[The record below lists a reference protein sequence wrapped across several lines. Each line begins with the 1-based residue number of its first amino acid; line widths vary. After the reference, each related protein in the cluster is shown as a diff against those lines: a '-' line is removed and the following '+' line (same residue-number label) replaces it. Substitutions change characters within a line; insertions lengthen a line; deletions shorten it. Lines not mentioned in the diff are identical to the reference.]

1 MARWEIL
8 DIDPYLSDYEND
20 INLRMERLEEQ
31 KKNFLAGGKSLKEF
45 ANAHN
50 YYGFHKVD
58 GGWIYREWAPNA
70 DGLFLIGDFNNWDKH
85 SHPLTKINGQDWE
98 IFVKGIR
105 TIPHKLSLIHI

>member
-20 INLRMERLEEQ
+20 INLRMDRLEEQ

-50 YYGFHKVD
+50 YYGFHKVEEA
-58 GGWIYREWAPNA
+58 G
-70 DGLFLIGDFNNWDKH
+70 FIG
-85 SHPLTKINGQDWE
+85 NGPQMQT
-98 IFVKGIR
+98 GS
-105 TIPHKLSLIHI
+105 TL

>member
-1 MARWEIL
+1 MAKWEIL

-20 INLRMERLEEQ
+20 INLRMDRLEEQ

-58 GGWIYREWAPNA
+58 GGWIYREWAQMQT
-70 DGLFLIGDFNNWDKH
+70 GFTL
-85 SHPLTKINGQDWE
+85 
-98 IFVKGIR
+98 
-105 TIPHKLSLIHI
+105 